1 MSTVITQ
8 ILTSLRQGSEAGRV
22 KTDER
27 GNNVWDWNLRD
38 GDDGLSIEETSV
50 LLSRLNNDK
59 LSLVDDICNK
69 EPKLDLEEPDAGGG
83 FNPYG
88 NGAARP
94 RKNPFG
100 R

>member
-8 ILTSLRQGSEAGRV
+8 ILTSLRQGSDAGRI

-27 GNNVWDWNLRD
+27 GNSVWDWKKS
-38 GDDGLSIEETSV
+38 GDADGLSIEETSV
-50 LLSRLNNDK
+50 LLKRLNNDK
-59 LSLVDDICNK
+59 LSLADDIYDK
-69 EPKLDLEEPDAGGG
+69 EPTLNLEVPDEAGG

-88 NGAARP
+88 NGAART
-94 RKNPFG
+94 KKDPFG